1 MADFREEFCV
11 RNVRLGVVVRFLENI
26 LHTCQVHSTWLTL
39 STQIYMWQSL
49 ILTSCLYTC
58 CVTGLYWDAVPTGW
72 ICFLHILS
80 LHLLLCCHY
89 LPSLTHTYPVC
100 TGSWLGTISHQLSG
114 MCVTLYITNIYDSV
128 IQYNVRWYVYMY
140 LCCSYEWFIYEV
152 SFLSCVVYKNMWK
165 FQMWFLISNFDLV
178 QIHYYSVSMCE
189 TGCTCMSVCV
199 YIFIWISNNSILVSY

>member
-1 MADFREEFCV
+1 MINIIHTNLHVTEPNPHFMPIHLLCHRAILRC
-11 RNVRLGVVVRFLENI
+11 RSNRLDLFPPHPLSPPPP
-26 LHTCQVHSTWLTL
+26 LLPLLTL
-39 STQIYMWQSL
+39 LHSYLSCLHWFMTWNN
-49 ILTSCLYTC
+49 LTSVIWYVCYT
-58 CVTGLYWDAVPTGW
+58 VHHQY
-72 ICFLHILS
+72 I
-80 LHLLLCCHY
+80 
-89 LPSLTHTYPVC
+89 
-100 TGSWLGTISHQLSG
+100 WL
-114 MCVTLYITNIYDSV
+114 V